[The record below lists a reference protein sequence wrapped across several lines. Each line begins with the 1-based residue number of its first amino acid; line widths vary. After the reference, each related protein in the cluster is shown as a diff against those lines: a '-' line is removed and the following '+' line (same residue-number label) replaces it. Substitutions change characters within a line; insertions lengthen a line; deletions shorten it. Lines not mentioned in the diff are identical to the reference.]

1 MYTYIDLYFNS
12 DGASPREVAA
22 RITQRTPFRLT
33 HGPHDFVISW
43 ETPEELQR
51 SLFLLHEILAGTGAI
66 FKSETQEEEESG
78 SNIPPVFWLAPG
90 HDQKA

>member
-1 MYTYIDLYFNS
+1 MERLP
-12 DGASPREVAA
+12 GRWPRGSPSGP
-22 RITQRTPFRLT
+22 PFRLT

-66 FKSETQEEEESG
+66 FKSETREEEESG

-90 HDQKA
+90 HDQKT